1 MTEFKKQPI
10 KKYILINTLQE
21 SCYAYL
27 GYGYLTECE
36 ANIKNRA
43 FMMNKANKKYTTQED
58 WK

>member
-1 MTEFKKQPI
+1 MIELKKQPL
-10 KKYILINTLQE
+10 KKYILIDTRLE

-27 GYGYLTECE
+27 GCGYLTKQE

-43 FMMNKANKKYTTQED
+43 FLMNKANNKYILEED